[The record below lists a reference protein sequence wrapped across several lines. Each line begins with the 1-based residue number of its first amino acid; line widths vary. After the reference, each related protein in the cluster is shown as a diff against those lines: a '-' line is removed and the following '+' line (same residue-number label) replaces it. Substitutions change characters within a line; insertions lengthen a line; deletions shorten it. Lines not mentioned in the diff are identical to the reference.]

1 MLWRGPGDASGSPV
15 VGGGAVWVADVGAGT
30 LYELGQASGA
40 IRQRIGLGAEL
51 PHFASPSLSG
61 SLVLV
66 GTMSG
71 VVAVA
76 GASSR

>member
-1 MLWRGPGDASGSPV
+1 V
-15 VGGGAVWVADVGAGT
+15 VGGGAVWVADWNSGT

-40 IRQRIGLGAEL
+40 VLHHIGLGTGL

-66 GTMSG
+66 GTMAG
-71 VVAVA
+71 VIAVA
-76 GASSR
+76 GA